1 MNNLRVARLLL
12 PAALLA
18 TSACFATRNDVRILQ
33 ADLLAFRNESARA
46 DSTRA
51 RQTERIATVLGVV
64 ADSMRD
70 ISARLGRFQG
80 DTRGELRAM
89 GDQLL
94 QLGELV
100 GQSQAAIQRMRAEQD
115 LRAMQQAATPPQQPP
130 TVAGDSTVQRPPP
143 AAAEPGPSLMFA
155 EGLAQ
160 FHRGSFGAAQT
171 VFEDLL
177 RLHPNADVVPD
188 AMYFLAESYDAGG
201 TSERADTM
209 FLQVVTRYPTS
220 PRASAS
226 LYKMGLSLARRGR
239 RPEAIAAMDRL
250 VRQYPRSDEAEFA
263 REWLAANR

>member
-1 MNNLRVARLLL
+1 MKQLRVARRFL

-18 TSACFATRNDVRILQ
+18 TGACFATRSDVRVLQ
-33 ADLLAFRNESARA
+33 ADLLAFRHESARA
-46 DSTRA
+46 DSARA
-51 RQTERIATVLGVV
+51 RQTDAIAAVLGVV

-100 GQSQAAIQRMRAEQD
+100 GQSQVAIQRMRAEQD
-115 LRAMQQAATPPQQPP
+115 LRAMQQASMPQIPQP
-130 TVAGDSTVQRPPP
+130 VVGDSTTPRPPP

-160 FHRGSFGAAQT
+160 FQRGSFGAAQT

-177 RLHPNADVVPD
+177 RLHPSADVVPD

-201 TSERADTM
+201 TPERADTM
-209 FLQVVTRYPTS
+209 FLRTVTRFPTS

-226 LYKMGLSLARRGR
+226 LYKMGLSLAKRGQ
-239 RPEAIAAMDRL
+239 RPEARAAMDRL